1 MKRKNAVMIIIS
13 VVILVVSL
21 ALLYRYL
28 FPPSPDSQV
37 KVIIPRPVDPEFNQE
52 QLNVL
57 KNDVV
62 DFSQDI
68 NPTDSSAQQ
77 TPAQSSTT
85 PQNSP
90 QTQSQQLSGQ
100 ATTRE
105 QGR

>member
-1 MKRKNAVMIIIS
+1 MKRKNAIIIILS

-37 KVIIPRPVDPEFNQE
+37 KVIIPHPVDPNFNEE

-62 DFSQDI
+62 DFSQNI
-68 NPTDSSAQQ
+68 NPTDSKSQQ
-77 TPAQSSTT
+77 APDQSS
-85 PQNSP
+85 S
-90 QTQSQQLSGQ
+90 QTQSQQFSGQ
-100 ATTRE
+100 AAGVQESR
-105 QGR
+105 R